1 MCGFFSLH
9 TSHYMSKSKLCMLIN
24 VQFIFVQVLCVKCQK
39 IAKLCQK
46 YTPKDV
52 QWCEVVGL
60 ESTNVTL
67 PSHVLMGGH
76 THSVHHGTPHWSL
89 IVAKL
94 CTYLL
99 LTCNDGCVP
108 KEHLTCLL
116 ALDSALLHAKI
127 ILEKEKTSDPHHK
140 SEVVPDHMA
149 QV

>member
-1 MCGFFSLH
+1 
-9 TSHYMSKSKLCMLIN
+9 MSNVKKL
-24 VQFIFVQVLCVKCQK
+24 Q
-39 IAKLCQK
+39 KLCQK